1 MTMNDDDQSRTDPF
15 QLALADWQAGRSEAA
30 LAGLRAAVAGG
41 DFGCASLLLQ
51 LSADPAAPD
60 GAQAEAAEEVLG
72 APDAPLIRRHA
83 AFLRARGYG
92 MAADPAAALT
102 QRIGQ
107 ARSGDAEAMT
117 EVGLL
122 SLLASGDAAAATPLL
137 ETAAAAGSIAA
148 IAALLRLGLE
158 AGQLSPLAR
167 QHTSVLSRA
176 GHPLVSALIPAAN
189 ALPVRLATGQTS
201 PAARRL
207 DWPEARDLLA
217 ALQAPAAMAAETLL
231 DAPRIVRSPGFMPA
245 ALCDYL
251 AAQAAPLLRPAQI
264 FDAASGQTR
273 PDPYRQSMTAAL
285 PDGVMDLVLWA
296 IKLRMAALA
305 GGTFDQGEPLA
316 VLLYRPGEQYR
327 PHVDYLTEDGHAAST
342 DLARRGQRI
351 ATSLVRLNQDF
362 TDGDTVFP
370 RLDIRWTGVR
380 GDALG
385 FANTDAAGQGDPMT
399 LHAGEPVSSGMKI
412 LASLWLRQ
420 RA

>member
-15 QLALADWQAGRSEAA
+15 QLALADWQAGRSEVA

-60 GAQAEAAEEVLG
+60 GAQAEAAEAVLG

-102 QRIGQ
+102 QRIDQ

-167 QHTSVLSRA
+167 QHTPVLSRA
-176 GHPLVSALIPAAN
+176 GHPLASALIPAAN
-189 ALPVRLATGQTS
+189 ALPMRPATGQTS

-217 ALQAPAAMAAETLL
+217 ALQAPAAMAAETLH
-231 DAPRIVRSPGFMPA
+231 DAPRIVRSPRFMPA

-285 PDGVMDLVLWA
+285 SDGVMDLVLWA

-327 PHVDYLTEDGHAAST
+327 PHVDYLTEDGHAASA